1 MKVKITDV
9 AKASGVSIAT
19 VSHVINHTRYVSP
32 ETTRK
37 VEKAI
42 HRNLVFREKNIPIPE
57 FSMEDFDFITG
68 LCYNSPKKSQ
78 CRSILH
84 AGNRFGRQRGLSVTT
99 PPSARSTIR

>member
-42 HRNLVFREKNIPIPE
+42 QALGYSP
-57 FSMEDFDFITG
+57 DITR
-68 LCYNSPKKSQ
+68 C
-78 CRSILH
+78 
-84 AGNRFGRQRGLSVTT
+84 V
-99 PPSARSTIR
+99 

>member
-32 ETTRK
+32 ETTHK

-42 HRNLVFREKNIPIPE
+42 QALSYSPDITARNF
-57 FSMEDFDFITG
+57 
-68 LCYNSPKKSQ
+68 KK
-78 CRSILH
+78 
-84 AGNRFGRQRGLSVTT
+84 GRQGPCRHVGTGSVLQ
-99 PPSARSTIR
+99 PFLADFKAAGGGDGPCQNAPDCI

>member
-37 VEKAI
+37 VEQA
-42 HRNLVFREKNIPIPE
+42 
-57 FSMEDFDFITG
+57 S
-68 LCYNSPKKSQ
+68 
-78 CRSILH
+78 
-84 AGNRFGRQRGLSVTT
+84 
-99 PPSARSTIR
+99 